1 MNDTEKSAQAQS
13 NESAEPSFR
22 YNAKLAQGVEEKWQ
36 KIWDDEGTFWA
47 ANVNGELKDGKG
59 HNAEGRPS
67 YFAMDMFPYP
77 SGSTLYHG
85 CIYKMFKPRY
95 TIFCTH
101 AVDSIHDFL
110 P

>member
-1 MNDTEKSAQAQS
+1 MSDTEKSAQTQP

-22 YNAKLAQGVEEKWQ
+22 YNAKLAQGIEEKWQ

-47 ANVNGELKDGKG
+47 ANVNGDLKDGKG

-77 SGSTLYHG
+77 SG
-85 CIYKMFKPRY
+85 KA
-95 TIFCTH
+95 CTS
-101 AVDSIHDFL
+101 ATRWATS
-110 P
+110 PPTWSAATTA

>member
-77 SGSTLYHG
+77 SSKGLHVGHPLGYLATDVVSLSLLH
-85 CIYKMFKPRY
+85 I
-95 TIFCTH
+95 
-101 AVDSIHDFL
+101 
-110 P
+110 

>member
-67 YFAMDMFPYP
+67 YFAMDMFPIHRARACMWATRWGISP
-77 SGSTLYHG
+77 PMWS
-85 CIYKMFKPRY
+85 
-95 TIFCTH
+95 
-101 AVDSIHDFL
+101 AVITA
-110 P
+110 